1 MILRNQYFI
10 KLVIAL
16 ISIIPTMININN
28 QDIPIFLLSLLLY
41 SLNVRLRK
49 VLTNKAFS
57 ITSIFLDLIIIHFI
71 FNRFSGMTYLLI
83 LITLIDGVL
92 YVENYSHSIIIIS
105 SIFIMYLINDKE
117 LEIILLVLF
126 ILCSLVLFTTKNKLK
141 TKKIS
146 ELEYLYDDVRRYSY
160 ELEQA
165 KKQVELYSCKVEEL
179 TQIQERERIS
189 REIHD
194 TIGHKLTALLFQL
207 EAGVRLLESDK
218 EKSKELL
225 LASRENLRES
235 IDVLRETVRSMKPKG
250 HKNFTFSMNEMIKK
264 FKADTGI
271 NISFSVKGNPVELY
285 PGAELVLYKNTQEAL
300 TNAVRHSNTKNII
313 VNLIYKGEEVSISIT
328 NDGCITKD
336 IKKGLG
342 ITGMEERL
350 SFIGGRLN
358 IFIDSEFIV
367 ENVVPIKGA

>member
-1 MILRNQYFI
+1 MLLRNQYFI
-10 KLVIAL
+10 KLIVVL
-16 ISIIPTMININN
+16 ISIIPTMINIDN
-28 QDIPIFLLSLLLY
+28 QDIPIFLFSLLIY

-49 VLTNKAFS
+49 VLTNKIFL
-57 ITSIFLDLIIIHFI
+57 ITSIFLDLIIIYFI
-71 FNRFSGMTYLLI
+71 FNRFSGLTYLLT
-83 LITLIDGVL
+83 LITVIDGIL
-92 YVENYSHSIIIIS
+92 YVENYSHSITIIS
-105 SIFIMYLINDKE
+105 SIFIMYLIKYKQ

-126 ILCSLVLFTTKNKLK
+126 ILCSLVFFTIKNKVK

-146 ELEYLYDDVRRYSY
+146 EIEYLYDDVRRYSY

-165 KKQVELYSCKVEEL
+165 KKQVELYSNKVEEL
-179 TQIQERERIS
+179 TQIQERDRIS

-194 TIGHKLTALLFQL
+194 TIGHRLTALLFQM
-207 EAGVRLLESDK
+207 EAGVRLLENDK

-250 HKNFTFSMNEMIKK
+250 HKNIIFCMKEMINK

-271 NISFSVKGNPVELY
+271 NVSFNVNGNPVRIY

-300 TNAVRHSNTKNII
+300 TNAARHSKVKNII
-313 VNLIYKGEEVSISIT
+313 VSLTYRDKEAVVTIT
-328 NDGCITKD
+328 NDGCTTKN

-350 SFIGGRLN
+350 SFIGGQLN
-358 IFIDSEFIV
+358 IYTDRDFIV
-367 ENVVPIKGA
+367 ENIIPIKGA